1 MNPRTPVPAAL
12 PPAKPQHG
20 VALIVALVLLIIITL
35 IGLAS
40 IRGTTMQEK
49 MAGNLNDRNI
59 ALQSTEAALR
69 VATARL
75 AVTTADVWRDCS
87 LAATTCDAD
96 PSVAAD
102 AANAWRTVATG
113 ASATQYTAGSNAAG
127 QPQYVVENMGL
138 WPDPNSNT
146 GANLAGAAN
155 QYGATGTSTMA
166 NYYRITARSSD
177 PTNTPDR
184 AVVTLQAWVKQ

>member
-1 MNPRTPVPAAL
+1 MNPRTLDSAA
-12 PPAKPQHG
+12 PSIAARQRG

-59 ALQSTEAALR
+59 ALQNAEAAIR

-75 AVTTADVWRDCS
+75 ATTTADVWRDCS
-87 LAATTCDAD
+87 LASVTCDAD
-96 PSVAAD
+96 PSTAAD

-113 ASATQYTAGSNAAG
+113 SSATQYTAGATAAG

-146 GANLAGAAN
+146 GANLSGGAG
-155 QYGATGTSTMA
+155 QYGAQGTSTTV

-177 PTNTPDR
+177 PTATQDR
-184 AVVTLQAWVKQ
+184 AVVTLQVWVKQ